1 MRWSTALCTARFYL
15 GSPRRPCR
23 TGREGRLETR
33 TSTSV
38 TNIRASSQEGF
49 PLPNVH
55 SGHGRVADSGQN
67 SFWSSASRRIVVLR
81 ASISRCTCL
90 ISRCFRCKVVCR
102 VSGSIEC
109 LADLTIEMSLR
120 HALTSLPS
128 RDSRR
133 CSLGNT
139 SHYDGVQKPRVRGG
153 HWPTEGQQPRCFRC
167 GSSGS
172 MAISGGKGFAWEAR
186 LSGGEFHCRRY
197 CQSSPA
203 GHKDEDSPPQNE
215 IPASFLGRH
224 DLIAQWM
231 GGAILVHEGRDSR
244 LLTSICSSSTSAL
257 QQFSQPCP
265 RGDKCER
272 PDGCR

>member
-1 MRWSTALCTARFYL
+1 MENR
-15 GSPRRPCR
+15 PRRA
-23 TGREGRLETR
+23 TR
-33 TSTSV
+33 NPDINLR

-55 SGHGRVADSGQN
+55 SGQGRVADSGQN
-67 SFWSSASRRIVVLR
+67 SFLSSASRRIVVLR

-102 VSGSIEC
+102 VSGSIEWP
-109 LADLTIEMSLR
+109 ADLTIGNVIAD
-120 HALTSLPS
+120 ALTSLPS
-128 RDSRR
+128 HYSQR

-153 HWPTEGQQPRCFRC
+153 HCPTEGQQPRCFRC

-186 LSGGEFHCRRY
+186 LSGREFQGRRY

-203 GHKDEDSPPQNE
+203 GHK
-215 IPASFLGRH
+215 R
-224 DLIAQWM
+224 
-231 GGAILVHEGRDSR
+231 
-244 LLTSICSSSTSAL
+244 
-257 QQFSQPCP
+257 
-265 RGDKCER
+265 
-272 PDGCR
+272 